1 MAAWYR
7 GANESGDG
15 LGDTNAEDDAEALYN
30 ELKERGAKID
40 YELHRKP
47 YDSLE
52 FGIQDLDGY
61 DIEFGQNLD

>member
-1 MAAWYR
+1 V
-7 GANESGDG
+7 
-15 LGDTNAEDDAEALYN
+15 YN

-52 FGIQDLDGY
+52 FGIQDLDGH
-61 DIEFGQNLD
+61 DIAFGQNLD